1 MLWDGRTLRSAS
13 RLISCGSDVDNLL
26 VQHIAISFMIAQPD
40 HGLAHRARNG
50 CNSIGSTGVA
60 TAHTYSIN
68 DEIINSIARRPS
80 ENTHG
85 QPTIGSDLAQP
96 HGLSHSIRI
105 GRQLDGS
112 ACRGLA
118 FVLTDGILARPAT
131 PAYHTR
137 FRYVDNRLVQPSG
150 LAFVLK
156 YGTHTSFS
164 LTAYL
169 MRFKYVHSL
178 LVQLVPEHSCS
189 GMDSHFVQ
197 PHGLSHAILMLTT
210 SWFNISP
217 YHS

>member
-1 MLWDGRTLRSAS
+1 MLWDGLTLRSAS
-13 RLISCGSDVDNLL
+13 RLISCDSDVDNLL
-26 VQHIAISFMIAQPD
+26 VHHIATSFMIAQPD

-50 CNSIGSTGVA
+50 CNNINPIGVEA
-60 TAHTYSIN
+60 ARTYSTN
-68 DEIINSIARRPS
+68 GEIISSIARGPP

-85 QPTIGSDLAQP
+85 QPKIGSDLAQP

-112 ACRGLA
+112 AYRGLA

-150 LAFVLK
+150 LAFVLRD
-156 YGTHTSFS
+156 GTHTSFS

-169 MRFKYVHSL
+169 MRFRYVDSL
-178 LVQLVPEHSCS
+178 LVQP
-189 GMDSHFVQ
+189 G
-197 PHGLSHAILMLTT
+197 G
-210 SWFNISP
+210 
-217 YHS
+217 